1 MPRFEMLNS
10 TLQSQEDE
18 DVSWKER
25 LSHFTWSWFEC
36 TMSTGAL
43 ATLLSE
49 QPYTFHG
56 LRTIGKVVF
65 ILDLVLFVTFLALI
79 TIRFSLNKGSLTKS
93 LHDGKESFYFGTFWV
108 SIGMIIYCI
117 QAYGVPSCGQWLVT
131 TLEALF
137 WMYAGSV
144 LLSATFQY
152 HVIFDLERLS
162 VQEMMPAW
170 ILPLYP
176 FLILGPVAGT
186 LLYSQPRPSSAL
198 PILIGGIAFQGLG
211 WCFAFI
217 QYTLYIT
224 RLTSG
229 VVPDEAERPGMYV
242 AVGPAAYTC
251 NALIVLG
258 SQAQVILPPGFLG
271 ITTVPVGD
279 ICKAVGAI
287 AGIFLWL
294 VGFWFFAL
302 GTVGLIHGWKNAHFT
317 LNWWAII
324 FPNAGLTIALIQIGN
339 VLGSVGIKA
348 VCSAMT
354 ILLCGAWFWVAALN
368 IKAVW
373 RGQTLWPHKD
383 EDMEDVEG
391 HEQ

>member
-1 MPRFEMLNS
+1 
-10 TLQSQEDE
+10 
-18 DVSWKER
+18 
-25 LSHFTWSWFEC
+25 
-36 TMSTGAL
+36 MSTGAL
-43 ATLLSE
+43 GTLLSE
-49 QPYTFHG
+49 QPYTFDG

-65 ILDLVLFVTFLALI
+65 LLDLVLFVTFSTLI
-79 TIRFSLNKGSLTKS
+79 TTRFFLNKGALTKS

-108 SIGMIIYCI
+108 SIGMLIYCL
-117 QAYGVPSCGQWLVT
+117 QAYAVPSCGQWLVT
-131 TLEALF
+131 TLEVLYRL
-137 WMYAGSV
+137 YAGCV
-144 LLSATFQY
+144 LLVATFQY

-162 VQEMMPAW
+162 VHEMMPAW

-176 FLILGPVAGT
+176 FLVLGPVAGT
-186 LLYSQPRPSSAL
+186 LLYSQPRSTSAL

-251 NALIVLG
+251 SALIILG

-279 ICKAVGAI
+279 ICKAVGVG

-302 GTVGLIHGWKNAHFT
+302 GTVGLIHGWKHAHFT

-348 VCSAMT
+348 VSSAMT
-354 ILLCGAWFWVAALN
+354 VLLCGAWLWVASLN
-368 IKAVW
+368 IRAVW
-373 RGQTLWPHKD
+373 RGQILWPHND

-391 HEQ
+391 HEP